1 MRISTNMIYAQGV
14 GSMQKQ
20 WRDILHTQM
29 ELSTG
34 KRVLTPADDPIAAAR
49 AHEVNQSKAVNAQFK
64 TNLSYAKERMGLIE
78 AEMTGVTDIL
88 QYIRERVDYAG
99 NGSLKE
105 EDLRYIATD
114 LRGQFDALLGLA
126 NAQDGMGDYLFSG
139 YKANDKPFAGDLG
152 GVNYFGDH
160 GTQTIQVSASRYM
173 SVSMPGSEI
182 FMSSRQLKDDLIAAY
197 GGTRVDGTPNEGDA
211 ELTATFDT
219 TVPNFE
225 DKLGRRYEI
234 IYNDDGINPPNW
246 DIYEYRPGVA
256 AKVPIAVGVASMND
270 PAVIAAT
277 GVNLNVGSGAPEG
290 GDRFEM
296 FVSSPNMFDNI
307 GMFIGALERPGPS
320 GMANGAVAEGLKN
333 LDGAI
338 ENILKVRAEIGS
350 QLTEVKSLE
359 SVNSDVDLQYEQ
371 ELSRLLDTDYVEAIS
386 RFTRQ
391 MTYLQASQQSFM
403 KISGLS
409 LFNYL

>member
-14 GSMQKQ
+14 GSMQRQ
-20 WRDILHTQM
+20 WNDLLHTQM

-49 AHEVNQSKAVNAQFK
+49 AHEISQSKAVNAQFK

-78 AEMTGVTDIL
+78 SQMTGVTDIL
-88 QYIRERVDYAG
+88 QYVRERIDYAG

-139 YKANDKPFAGDLG
+139 YKANNKPFTGDLG
-152 GVNYFGDH
+152 GINYNGDH
-160 GTQTIQVSASRYM
+160 GTQTIQVSASRYL
-173 SVSMPGSEI
+173 SVSMPGSDI
-182 FMSSRQLKDDLIAAY
+182 FMSSRQLTDSLIGAY
-197 GGTRVDGTPNEGDA
+197 SGTRVDGQPNEGDA
-211 ELTATFDT
+211 QLSATFDT

-234 IYNDDGINPPNW
+234 IYNDDGTNPPTW

-256 AKVPIAVGVASMND
+256 DKVTIATGVTSLND
-270 PAVIAAT
+270 PSVIAAT
-277 GVNLNVGSGAPEG
+277 GVDLSVGSGTPVD

-338 ENILKVRAEIGS
+338 ENILKVRAQIGS
-350 QLTEVKSLE
+350 QLTEVQSLE
-359 SVNSDVDLQYEQ
+359 SVNSDVDLQYAQ
-371 ELSRLLDTDYVEAIS
+371 VLSSLLDTDYVEALS
-386 RFTRQ
+386 RFSQQ

-409 LFNYL
+409 LFNYI